1 MPRYRPIALV
11 GVLLRDGRQ
20 LVLGMPGGGQWRLEV
35 LGRCDHLLGQRV
47 RVEGTRDGH
56 DLVAVDRIVPA

>member
-1 MPRYRPIALV
+1 
-11 GVLLRDGRQ
+11 
-20 LVLGMPGGGQWRLEV
+20 MPGGGQWRLEV

-56 DLVAVDRIVPA
+56 DLVNVDRIVPA